1 MAGTLDDLAALSG
14 VSRATVSRVINGG
27 SVSEATRD
35 RVMAV
40 LERTGYRPNLAART
54 LASGRSGVVGVVMH
68 VESRELFQDPYFSQ
82 LLQGMSDA
90 LSETA
95 TGMMLWLGNRSKQET
110 LDQILGMGLLE
121 GVIVTAYNQEDP
133 LVDGLLTSSLP
144 TVLVGHRR
152 ADRSASYVDVD
163 HVQAADSVTSHLV
176 DAGRHRIGHI
186 TGRRGTVA
194 GEDRITGYERA
205 MKRAGLSTDELIV
218 DGDFRKASGASRG
231 HRTARPRCGRHLL
244 RERRDRGGRAGEHP
258 RSRTS
263 RARRRG
269 PRGLRR
275 LGFHGDD
282 GSSADHG
289 PAGDPGTRGRSRPH
303 ALTAPGRSRR
313 RSASGDPTDGA
324 GHPAFDRGRHA
335 GSMTGDRERRGDVK
349 RADGLISYLH
359 ANVQGSASARE
370 GASRAS
376 T

>member
-1 MAGTLDDLAALSG
+1 LAGTLDDLAALSG

-40 LERTGYRPNLAART
+40 LEQTGYRPNLAART

-90 LSETA
+90 LSEMA

-121 GVIVTAYNQEDP
+121 GVIVTAYNLEDP

-163 HVQAADSVTSHLV
+163 HVQAADGVTSHLV
-176 DAGRHRIGHI
+176 DAGRRRIGHI

-194 GEDRITGYERA
+194 GEDRILGYQRA
-205 MKRAGLSTDELIV
+205 MDRARLPTEGLIA
-218 DGDFRKASGASRG
+218 DGDFRKASGVSA
-231 HRTARPRCGRHLL
+231 ALEL
-244 RERRDRGGRAGEHP
+244 IDRGVDAIFCANDAMAAGALESIH
-258 RSRTS
+258 
-263 RARRRG
+263 A
-269 PRGLRR
+269 RGLRVPEDVALAGFDDLEFASVMDPPLTTVRQGIRAQGAEAANALSR
-275 LGFHGDD
+275 LLDD
-282 GSSADHG
+282 PDGG
-289 PAGDPGTRGRSRPH
+289 PRRVILPTE
-303 ALTAPGRSRR
+303 LVIR
-313 RSASGDPTDGA
+313 RSTVGG
-324 GHPAFDRGRHA
+324 
-335 GSMTGDRERRGDVK
+335 
-349 RADGLISYLH
+349 
-359 ANVQGSASARE
+359 VQAP
-370 GASRAS
+370 
-376 T
+376 